1 MDQIVAS
8 RWDGIG
14 GDVVTDNLK
23 MTQLGGRDEPGGVVR
38 SEKAEGRWSCR
49 YRSSCW
55 QPQVPS
61 LAIRMSVLVDSA
73 PGAGKTWPMY
83 AVVATVS
90 IKDPEVAR
98 EALAGLRLN
107 LVPRAP
113 GFVSAYWLAPI
124 DGIGMSVIVFETK
137 EHAEE
142 AVAYPLPPLPGV
154 TPQTVE
160 IREVYANA

>member
-1 MDQIVAS
+1 
-8 RWDGIG
+8 
-14 GDVVTDNLK
+14 
-23 MTQLGGRDEPGGVVR
+23 
-38 SEKAEGRWSCR
+38 
-49 YRSSCW
+49 
-55 QPQVPS
+55 
-61 LAIRMSVLVDSA
+61 
-73 PGAGKTWPMY
+73 MY

-90 IKDPEVAR
+90 IKDPVAAR

-137 EHAEE
+137 EHAEQ

-154 TPQTVE
+154 TPLEAE
-160 IREVYANA
+160 IREVYASA